1 MDKFEKLKELKAL
14 LDNGVLNQDEFD
26 KLKNE
31 MLFSEDKINS
41 NLSVDSITF
50 TKAGSHKN
58 RINESGK
65 SNSERNVFE
74 EIAIKN
80 NQKINYKIPQKNNN
94 NLIYFAV
101 FIGVILFFFFQNN
114 NNVVNDSNQNSSQ
127 DNTTKSSSDSYI
139 ESSSTICKICGRNFT
154 GDGYDKIDGV
164 WQRNTNMQTELCSQN
179 CAMVEDQRQNQ
190 KYNDILVKH
199 GYEPID
205 DSQSSSSNHAQP
217 NSNGFFT
224 GSDGQLHQA
233 SPCGNCHH
241 TGYVEMGDGMQV
253 CPMCDGKGEKIY

>member
-1 MDKFEKLKELKAL
+1 MDKYEKLKELKTL
-14 LDNGVLNQDEFD
+14 LDNGVLNQDEFN

-31 MLFSEDKINS
+31 ILFSDDVIPKN
-41 NLSVDSITF
+41 DSGYNTF
-50 TKAGSHKN
+50 SKSEGFDNEQNDSTKSD
-58 RINESGK
+58 IK
-65 SNSERNVFE
+65 SNVYEDIAFKYVQNV
-74 EIAIKN
+74 K
-80 NQKINYKIPQKNNN
+80 KKSNN
-94 NLIYFAV
+94 NLIL
-101 FIGVILFFFFQNN
+101 FIVIAGIIIFFYNYDIN
-114 NNVVNDSNQNSSQ
+114 SNTINSNDSIQ
-127 DNTTKSSSDSYI
+127 DSKTTTT
-139 ESSSTICKICGRNFT
+139 EELVENESTICTICGRNFT

-205 DSQSSSSNHAQP
+205 DSQSSSSNHSQP
-217 NSNGFFT
+217 NGNGFFT